1 MRGSLYRGVRERER
15 KRDTWIASIGWGC
28 DRAGLRG
35 GGFVGVLGLY
45 GCGFWAFSFWGS
57 GIGVSLLFLF

>member
-1 MRGSLYRGVRERER
+1 MRER